1 MATLGYKLS
10 SEERT
15 ATQLVEDASRAE
27 RAGFAFATI
36 SDHFH
41 PWLDVQ
47 GQSPFVWGVLGGI
60 AQATDRI
67 VVGTG
72 VTCPTIRVHPAIV
85 AQAAATAATMMPG
98 RFFLGVGTGEALNE
112 HVLGDPWPHAA
123 RRRRMLEEAVGLIR
137 ELWSGE
143 LISHEGEFFQV
154 STARLYSVPDEAP
167 PIHVAAAGP
176 AAAKTAGRIG
186 DGLISVA
193 PNEQVVGAFRSAG
206 GAGKP
211 TYAEITV
218 AFDRTAQAGLE
229 RAARSWPLPA
239 IPGELS
245 QELPLPRHFEQA
257 AERIEPADL
266 EGLVPAGP
274 DPEPYLE
281 AIERYAKAG
290 FEHIALH
297 QVGEDQAGFVEF
309 ARDHLLQD

>member
-1 MATLGYKLS
+1 MTTLGYKLS

-15 ATQLVEDASRAE
+15 ATQLVGDAVGAE
-27 RAGFAFATI
+27 EAGFAFATI

-41 PWLDVQ
+41 PWLDAQ

-60 AQATDRI
+60 AHATEQI
-67 VVGTG
+67 QVGTG
-72 VTCPTIRVHPAIV
+72 VTCPTVRIHPAIV
-85 AQAAATAATMMPG
+85 AQAAATVATMMPG

-112 HVLGDPWPHAA
+112 HILGRPWPHAA
-123 RRRRMLEEAVGLIR
+123 RRRRMLEEAVNLIR

-143 LISHEGEFFQV
+143 LVSHEGEFFRAD
-154 STARLYSVPDEAP
+154 TARLYSIPDEPP

-176 AAAKTAGRIG
+176 GAAELAGRIG

-193 PNEQVVGAFRSAG
+193 PNDEVVEAFHDAG
-206 GAGKP
+206 GEGKP

-218 AFDRTAQAGLE
+218 AFDRTPEAGLE
-229 RAARSWPLPA
+229 RAASRWPLPA

-257 AERIEPADL
+257 AERVTPADL

-281 AIERYAKAG
+281 VIGRYSKAG

-297 QVGEDQAGFVEF
+297 QVGEDQAGFIRF
-309 ARDHLLQD
+309 ARSHLLRG